1 MGDVDQ
7 RILETVAGWRNGPAD
22 ELFRALSS
30 TELRLLLLGLAML
43 VVARRVQPAWL
54 GAAVPAAAAIA
65 TAAITDALKDLT
77 ARQRPD
83 ALGALI
89 DLPPSAS
96 FPSGHA
102 SGAFAVATVVWLLAG
117 RRWGGVALAVAAA
130 IALSRVWLGV
140 HYPSD
145 VVAGAALG
153 ALCGWLVVTALQAGV
168 RRRRRQP
175 GAAGARTRSAP
186 GRTR

>member
-1 MGDVDQ
+1 MGDLDQ
-7 RILETVAGWRNGPAD
+7 RILETVAGWRSGPAD

-30 TELRLLLLGLAML
+30 TELRLVLLGLAML
-43 VVARRVQPAWL
+43 VVARRVPPPWL
-54 GAAVPAAAAIA
+54 GAAVPVAAAIA
-65 TAAITDALKDLT
+65 TAAVTDALKQV
-77 ARQRPD
+77 AGRERPD
-83 ALGALI
+83 ALGALV

-117 RRWGGVALAVAAA
+117 RRWGAVALAVAVA
-130 IALSRVWLGV
+130 IACSRVWLGV

-153 ALCGWLVVTALQAGV
+153 ALCGWLVVAALQAGM
-168 RRRRRQP
+168 RRRRRQL